1 VQVTTARESWLA
13 PMDREAFRDGV
24 RAMLPMAVAI
34 SVWGVVTGVAMVN
47 SGMTVPV
54 ALLMTFTV
62 FAGSAQLAVLPLLAV
77 GAPLP
82 VVWLTALV
90 VNLRFVIFAA
100 SSRRSFVGLPLRQRV
115 LAGYVN
121 GDLGFALFSRR
132 FADDPD
138 RGSPVQWG
146 YFYGGALV
154 NWVTWQ
160 AASVVGI
167 VLGGFAPES
176 WGLELAAYL
185 ALTAVVVPM
194 MARFPAV
201 AGVATA
207 VVLSVVTVRLPLRL
221 GLIASVI
228 GGVVVALAVETAG
241 SAGERWNP
249 IRRRSQRRSAC
260 SDDVRSTGGGHGE
273 TA

>member
-1 VQVTTARESWLA
+1 VELTATRESWLA
-13 PMDREAFRDGV
+13 PMDRTAFREGV

-34 SVWGVVTGVAMVN
+34 SVWGIVTGVAMVN

-115 LAGYVN
+115 LAGYLN

-132 FADDPD
+132 FADDPE

-201 AGVATA
+201 AGVASA
-207 VVLSVVTVRLPLRL
+207 VVLSVVTVRLPMRL
-221 GLIASVI
+221 GLVASVI
-228 GGVVVALAVETAG
+228 GGVAVALAAETAG
-241 SAGERWNP
+241 SAGERRNLF
-249 IRRRSQRRSAC
+249 RRRPQRRAARPDDVSP
-260 SDDVRSTGGGHGE
+260 SDDRCGE